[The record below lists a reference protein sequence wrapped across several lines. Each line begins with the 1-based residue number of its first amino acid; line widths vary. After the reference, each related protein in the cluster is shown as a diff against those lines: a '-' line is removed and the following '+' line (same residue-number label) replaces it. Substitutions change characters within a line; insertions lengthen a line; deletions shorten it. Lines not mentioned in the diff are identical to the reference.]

1 MATFKDA
8 YTDPREDKR
17 DSGFLNHI
25 QEVLEKWFQRRNGQR
40 EVVDMQVHMGLD
52 RETGQLRNISI
63 KASIRPK
70 GLIG

>member
-63 KASIRPK
+63 KASIRPN
-70 GLIG
+70 GLIV